1 VRYCSALSPDGTT
14 LSVAVGDDV
23 ASVSF
28 YDAERA
34 LALCMSS
41 CPRLGAISLL
51 SELEP
56 SLLRAIWELLPAPPL
71 HECTHVS
78 ERTAM
83 PSSALGGGH
92 EIMDQQGRHEQQ
104 QQQQQQEEQ
113 QQQPN
118 PHPSRPTTGSRLQG
132 VRSISCCPVTGQVF
146 TLGGRESDPS
156 VVCGSHFEVP
166 EGGLE
171 VNDAM

>member
-14 LSVAVGDDV
+14 LSVAVGDNV

-41 CPRLGAISLL
+41 CPRLGAMSPL

-83 PSSALGGGH
+83 PSSASGGTH
-92 EIMDQQGRHEQQ
+92 EIMDQQGGHEQQ
-104 QQQQQQEEQ
+104 QEQ

-118 PHPSRPTTGSRLQG
+118 PRPSPATGSRLHG

-146 TLGGRESDPS
+146 TLGGCGSDPS
-156 VVCGSHFEVP
+156 VVCGSYFEVP
-166 EGGLE
+166 EGGLD
-171 VNDAM
+171 VDDAM